1 MSTREIAELTGK
13 RHDHVLRDARN
24 LLAELQSPKVGEITK
39 TGRGEPTRCSCWIRA
54 NRSAWW
60 LVIALSTGWPSSPD
74 GKSWSSQPDRKAS

>member
-39 TGRGEPTRCSCWIRA
+39 MGRGEPTRCSCWIRA
-54 NRSAWW
+54 NRSA
-60 LVIALSTGWPSSPD
+60 
-74 GKSWSSQPDRKAS
+74 